1 MRIQE
6 RAFLG
11 KTFRPKT
18 HFYFSS
24 NKKLLA
30 VITPWGQESTSPKH
44 VFENLESLY
53 SRLSED
59 KESTHPFPKLMSLNS
74 MQNDIRT
81 AVLQINQDLFSQ
93 VNQEEYAMGFEL
105 FFLSIVEHTISF
117 IQIGQPFVLID
128 RPSSGLR
135 NIGQMMDISLNNFIP
150 HEALPPLPHQLLG
163 IYGDISFSSFCFRFH
178 PKDRLILLSR
188 NAIPPSWF
196 SLKREERTQDNFSQK
211 AVADQPQTPFWLAI
225 VDLT

>member
-18 HFYFSS
+18 HFYLSS
-24 NKKLLA
+24 NKKLLT
-30 VITPWGQESTSPKH
+30 VLTPWGQESTSPEN

-59 KESTHPFPKLMSLNS
+59 RESTHPFPKLMSLNS
-74 MQNDIRT
+74 VQNDMRT
-81 AVLQINQDLFSQ
+81 AVMQINQDIFSQ

-105 FFLSIVEHTISF
+105 FFLSIVENTLSF

-135 NIGQMMDISLNNFIP
+135 SVGQIMDISLNHFASP
-150 HEALPPLPHQLLG
+150 QALPPLPHRLLG
-163 IYGDISFSSFCFRFH
+163 IHEDISFSSFCFRFH
-178 PKDRLILLSR
+178 PEDRLVLLSR
-188 NAIPPSWF
+188 NSIPASWF
-196 SLKREERTQDNFSQK
+196 SLNREERIKDKLSQK
-211 AVADQPQTPFWLAI
+211 AVEDQAQTPFWLAT